1 MLDPLVVLEALAA
14 PDIKITVVGHRFSR
28 KKERERERE
37 RERASVANFYL
48 YQAST
53 LKTKQNSIY

>member
-37 RERASVANFYL
+37 REPVLPTFICI
-48 YQAST
+48 
-53 LKTKQNSIY
+53 KQVH